1 MASPQFGRTDAG
13 LLRETCE
20 HVTDSLQ
27 DIAMTVLPGRE
38 VGFASPATE
47 KKFSFRRTGIELA
60 ATAGLVIALVIA
72 ATAVSIG
79 MARAQAFGV
88 VHHGGAPLAIAAVSL
103 GAAVAGWGGLNAL
116 IARDSTLPPPQ
127 A

>member
-13 LLRETCE
+13 LPRETCE
-20 HVTDSLQ
+20 RATDSLQ

-38 VGFASPATE
+38 VGFASPASQE
-47 KKFSFRRTGIELA
+47 KFSFRRTGIELA

-79 MARAQAFGV
+79 MARAQAFGAA
-88 VHHGGAPLAIAAVSL
+88 HHGGAPLAIAAVSL
-103 GAAVAGWGGLNAL
+103 GAAVAGWGGLSAL
-116 IARDSTLPPPQ
+116 VARDSTLPPQ